1 MPATSK
7 TALAKTSGEIPAF
20 AVHGSRDE
28 LYQAGKALRDKCPRT
43 SQAEWTALSGYMGK
57 NHTFDKAITEFS
69 LAYAYQNEGDHAALE
84 QTVGNGKVK
93 AVFEEAR

>member
-1 MPATSK
+1 
-7 TALAKTSGEIPAF
+7 
-20 AVHGSRDE
+20 
-28 LYQAGKALRDKCPRT
+28 
-43 SQAEWTALSGYMGK
+43 MGK